1 MGWKR
6 ILLSVVVL
14 SLLAISG
21 VACADELEVDLEAP
35 DNARAGETVSVMI
48 EIEHEDTA
56 PGNYVDLVR
65 LYDGDTLLK
74 EWRYGPD
81 DYVKQEEWTLL
92 YSVAFDRDA
101 YLRATAHSTVHGD
114 DTDTETIRVR

>member
-6 ILLSVVVL
+6 ILLPVLVL
-14 SLLAISG
+14 SLLAMAG

-35 DNARAGETVSVMI
+35 DRARAGETVPVMI

-56 PGNYVDLVR
+56 PGSYVDLVR

-81 DYVKQEEWTLL
+81 DYVKAEEWTVS
-92 YSVAFDRDA
+92 YTGAFDRDA

-114 DTDTETIRVR
+114 DADTETIRIR